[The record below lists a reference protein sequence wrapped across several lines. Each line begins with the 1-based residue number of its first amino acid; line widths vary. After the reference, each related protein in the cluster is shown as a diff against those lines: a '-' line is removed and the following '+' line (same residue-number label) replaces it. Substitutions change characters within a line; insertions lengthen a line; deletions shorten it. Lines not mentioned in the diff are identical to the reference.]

1 MQKIA
6 VIGLGIMGGSI
17 AKALKKSG
25 KYYVIVYNRTKEV
38 AQKALA
44 ESVADEI
51 WDGVSPIDSD
61 ITVLA
66 VNPNVTFKLF
76 ETLPQLLKKGSILTD
91 ICGIK
96 EAVVK
101 KGEEVCKKA
110 EIRFVGGH
118 PMAGRER
125 SGYEFSTED
134 LFFNRSYIFT
144 KTANTDI
151 KALETLS
158 QMALDIGCLDVTVTS
173 PSHHDKMIAY
183 TSQIPHILAGA
194 YMNSPT
200 SATHKGYSAGSYHDV
215 SRVASVDEN
224 LWSEL
229 FLANK
234 ENLLYEIDILIRNLE
249 SYKDA
254 VLSEDETRLSD
265 IIKTGRILK
274 ERDIIVNGDEKPHKF
289 G

>member
-1 MQKIA
+1 
-6 VIGLGIMGGSI
+6 
-17 AKALKKSG
+17 
-25 KYYVIVYNRTKEV
+25 
-38 AQKALA
+38 
-44 ESVADEI
+44 
-51 WDGVSPIDSD
+51 
-61 ITVLA
+61 
-66 VNPNVTFKLF
+66 
-76 ETLPQLLKKGSILTD
+76 
-91 ICGIK
+91 
-96 EAVVK
+96 
-101 KGEEVCKKA
+101 
-110 EIRFVGGH
+110 
-118 PMAGRER
+118 
-125 SGYEFSTED
+125 
-134 LFFNRSYIFT
+134 
-144 KTANTDI
+144 
-151 KALETLS
+151 
-158 QMALDIGCLDVTVTS
+158 MALDIGCLDVTVTS

-224 LWSEL
+224 LWSQL